1 MQMQPCGPG
10 ELMTLDEWLAGRPW
24 AEDMRIARI
33 TELLA
38 HWALDCCIENR
49 FFSFLR
55 MLALS

>member
-1 MQMQPCGPG
+1 
-10 ELMTLDEWLAGRPW
+10 MTLDEWLAGRPW

-38 HWALDCCIENR
+38 HWALDCCIESR
-49 FFSFLR
+49 FLRFIR